1 MSKRAYSCPMAAIAP
16 ILIAIAAFL
25 VRIINLGSPK
35 GLVFDEVYYVDGAR
49 DLLKYGVEVNGSNPE
64 FIVHPPV
71 GKWLIASGIKL
82 FGDNEFGWRFASA
95 VFGTLLI
102 LLFARL
108 VHVLFYSPLLT
119 ALAAALMALD
129 GLLLVHSRTALLD
142 LFLTFFTLLGVLLWH
157 RNRHIWAG
165 IAFGLAIG
173 CKWSAIYFVA
183 IIGLVAV
190 YRILIAHDIRKTLKP
205 IAAKFAQYGLL
216 PVFVYT
222 LTWAGWFMSDR
233 GWSRQSSKNPLSSWI
248 HYHSEMLNFH
258 TGLTATH
265 PYQANPW
272 SWLIMGRPTSFFY
285 DSPKGCS
292 AENCA
297 QEVLALGTP
306 LLWWVGSIAIA
317 VVVGYWIKSLI
328 NHRIDNAAN
337 LVVLGLAAGY
347 LPWFA
352 MQQRTVFTFYAIII
366 EPFLILAIIY
376 CAKLLLASGL
386 KPVVSQ
392 SIVGGVLVLI
402 VVCFLYFIPLF
413 TGQIITYEDWNL
425 RMWFESW
432 I

>member
-1 MSKRAYSCPMAAIAP
+1 MAAIAP
-16 ILIAIAAFL
+16 ILIALASFVL
-25 VRIINLGSPK
+25 RIINLGLPK
-35 GLVFDEVYYVDGAR
+35 GFVFDEVYYVDGAR
-49 DLLKYGVEVNGSNPE
+49 DLLKYGVEVDGTNPE

-82 FGDNEFGWRFASA
+82 FGDTEFGWRFASA

-108 VHVLFYSPLLT
+108 IHVLFYSPLLT
-119 ALAAALMALD
+119 ALGAALMALD

-142 LFLTFFTLLGVLLWH
+142 LFLTFFTLSGVLLWH

-165 IAFGLAIG
+165 LAFGLAIG

-183 IIGLVAV
+183 VIGLIAV
-190 YRILIAHDIRKTLKP
+190 YQILVTRDIRKSLKP
-205 IAAKFAQYGLL
+205 IAAKFLQYGLL

-222 LTWAGWFMSDR
+222 ITWAGWFISDR
-233 GWSRQSSKNPLSSWI
+233 GWSRQWSNNPVVSWL

-258 TGLTATH
+258 TGLTEKH
-265 PYQANPW
+265 PYEANPW
-272 SWLIMGRPTSFFY
+272 SWLVMGRPTSFFY
-285 DSPKGCS
+285 ESPKGCG
-292 AENCA
+292 AKDCA

-306 LLWWVGSIAIA
+306 ILWWVGTISIA

-328 NHRIDNAAN
+328 NHRVDSAAN
-337 LVVLGLAAGY
+337 LVVLGVVAGY

-352 MQQRTVFTFYAIII
+352 MQQRTVFSFYAIII
-366 EPFLILAIIY
+366 EPFLILAIVY

-386 KPVVSQ
+386 KPAVSQ
-392 SIVGGVLVLI
+392 SIVGGIFALI
-402 VVCFLYFIPLF
+402 VLCFIFFIPLF
-413 TGQIITYEDWNL
+413 TGQVITYEDWRL

>member
-1 MSKRAYSCPMAAIAP
+1 
-16 ILIAIAAFL
+16 

-49 DLLKYGVEVNGSNPE
+49 DLLKYGVEVSGSDPE

-108 VHVLFYSPLLT
+108 VHVLFYSPWLT
-119 ALAAALMALD
+119 ALGAVLMALD

-142 LFLTFFTLLGVLLWH
+142 LFLTFFTLLGVFLWH

-183 IIGLVAV
+183 IIGLIAV
-190 YRILIAHDIRKTLKP
+190 YRVLIAHDIRKTLKP
-205 IAAKFAQYGLL
+205 IAAKFAQYGLI

-222 LTWAGWFMSDR
+222 LTWTGWFLSDR
-233 GWSRQSSKNPLSSWI
+233 GWSRGWSNNPLSSWI

-258 TGLTATH
+258 TGLTDSH
-265 PYQANPW
+265 PYEANPW

-306 LLWWVGSIAIA
+306 LLWWVGTIAIA

-366 EPFLILAIIY
+366 EPFLILAIVY

-392 SIVGGVLVLI
+392 SIVGGILALI
-402 VVCFLYFIPLF
+402 ILCFLFFIPLF
-413 TGQIITYEDWNL
+413 TGQVITYEDWNL
-425 RMWFESW
+425 RMWFDSW

>member
-1 MSKRAYSCPMAAIAP
+1 MAAIAP
-16 ILIAIAAFL
+16 ILIALASFVL
-25 VRIINLGSPK
+25 RIINLGLPK
-35 GLVFDEVYYVDGAR
+35 GFVFDEVYYVDGAR
-49 DLLKYGVEVNGSNPE
+49 DFLKHGVEIDGANPE

-119 ALAAALMALD
+119 ALGAALMALD

-142 LFLTFFTLLGVLLWH
+142 LFLTFFTVLGVLLWH

-183 IIGLVAV
+183 VIGLIAV
-190 YRILIAHDIRKTLKP
+190 YQILVTRDLRKSVKP
-205 IAAKFAQYGLL
+205 IAAKFLQYGLL
-216 PVFVYT
+216 PVVVYT
-222 LTWAGWFMSDR
+222 LTWSGWFISDR
-233 GWSRQSSKNPLSSWI
+233 GWSRQWSSNPILSWL

-258 TGLTATH
+258 TGLTEKH
-265 PYQANPW
+265 PYEANPW
-272 SWLIMGRPTSFFY
+272 SWLVMGRPTSFFY
-285 DSPKGCS
+285 ESPKGCG
-292 AENCA
+292 AKDCA

-306 LLWWVGSIAIA
+306 ILWWVGTISIA

-328 NHRIDNAAN
+328 HHRVDSAAN
-337 LVVLGLAAGY
+337 IVVLGVVAGY

-352 MQQRTVFTFYAIII
+352 MQQRTVFSFYAIII
-366 EPFLILAIIY
+366 EPFLIVAIVY
-376 CAKLLLASGL
+376 CAKLLLDSGL
-386 KPVVSQ
+386 KPAVSQ
-392 SIVGGVLVLI
+392 SIVGGTFALI
-402 VVCFLYFIPLF
+402 LLCFIFFIPLF
-413 TGQIITYEDWNL
+413 TGQVITYEDWNL

>member
-1 MSKRAYSCPMAAIAP
+1 MAAIAP
-16 ILIAIAAFL
+16 ILIALTSFVL
-25 VRIINLGSPK
+25 RIINLGLPK
-35 GLVFDEVYYVDGAR
+35 GFVFDEVYYVDGAR
-49 DLLKYGVEVNGSNPE
+49 DLLKYGVEVDGTNPE

-95 VFGTLLI
+95 VFATLLI

-119 ALAAALMALD
+119 ALGAALMSLD

-157 RNRHIWAG
+157 RNRHVWAG

-183 IIGLVAV
+183 VIGLIAV
-190 YRILIAHDIRKTLKP
+190 YKILVVHDIRKSAQQ
-205 IAAKFAQYGLL
+205 IAAKFLQYGLL
-216 PVFVYT
+216 PVVVYT
-222 LTWAGWFMSDR
+222 LTWTGWFISNR
-233 GWSRQSSKNPLSSWI
+233 GWSRQWSSNPFVSWL

-258 TGLTATH
+258 TGLTEKH
-265 PYQANPW
+265 PYEANPW
-272 SWLIMGRPTSFFY
+272 SWLVMGRPTSFFY
-285 DSPKGCS
+285 ESPKGCG
-292 AENCA
+292 AKDCA

-306 LLWWVGSIAIA
+306 ILWWVGTISIA
-317 VVVGYWIKSLI
+317 VVIGYWIKSLI
-328 NHRIDNAAN
+328 HHRVDSAAN
-337 LVVLGLAAGY
+337 LVVLGVVAGY

-352 MQQRTVFTFYAIII
+352 MQQRTVFSFYAIII
-366 EPFLILAIIY
+366 QPFLIIAIVY
-376 CAKLLLASGL
+376 CAKLLLGSGL
-386 KPVVSQ
+386 RPAVSQ
-392 SIVGGVLVLI
+392 SIVGGIFALI
-402 VVCFLYFIPLF
+402 VLCFIFFFPLF
-413 TGQIITYEDWNL
+413 TGQVITYEDWQL

>member
-1 MSKRAYSCPMAAIAP
+1 MAAIAP
-16 ILIAIAAFL
+16 ILIALASFVL
-25 VRIINLGSPK
+25 RIINLGLPK
-35 GLVFDEVYYVDGAR
+35 GFVFDEVYYVDGAR
-49 DLLKYGVEVNGSNPE
+49 DLLKYGVEVDGTNPE

-82 FGDNEFGWRFASA
+82 FGDSEFGWRFASA
-95 VFGTLLI
+95 VFATFLI

-119 ALAAALMALD
+119 ALGAALMALD

-183 IIGLVAV
+183 VIGLIAV
-190 YRILIAHDIRKTLKP
+190 YKILVVRDIRKSAQQ
-205 IAAKFAQYGLL
+205 IAAKFLQYGLL
-216 PVFVYT
+216 PVVVYT
-222 LTWAGWFMSDR
+222 LTWTGWFISDR
-233 GWSRQSSKNPLSSWI
+233 GWSRQWSSNPFFSWL

-258 TGLTATH
+258 TGLTEKH
-265 PYQANPW
+265 PYEANPW
-272 SWLIMGRPTSFFY
+272 SWLVMGRPTSFFY
-285 DSPKGCS
+285 ESPKGCG
-292 AENCA
+292 AKDCA

-306 LLWWVGSIAIA
+306 ILWWVGTISIA
-317 VVVGYWIKSLI
+317 VVIGYWIKSLI
-328 NHRIDNAAN
+328 HHRVDSAAN
-337 LVVLGLAAGY
+337 LVVLGVVAGY

-352 MQQRTVFTFYAIII
+352 MQQRTVFSFYAIII
-366 EPFLILAIIY
+366 QPFLIIAIVY
-376 CAKLLLASGL
+376 CAKLLLGSGL
-386 KPVVSQ
+386 KPAVSQ
-392 SIVGGVLVLI
+392 SIVGGIFALI
-402 VVCFLYFIPLF
+402 VLCFIFFIPLF
-413 TGQIITYEDWNL
+413 TGQVITYEDWQL

>member
-1 MSKRAYSCPMAAIAP
+1 MAAIAP

-49 DLLKYGVEVNGSNPE
+49 DLLKYGVEVSGSDPE

-392 SIVGGVLVLI
+392 SIVGGVLALI

>member
-1 MSKRAYSCPMAAIAP
+1 MAAIAP
-16 ILIAIAAFL
+16 ILIALASFVL
-25 VRIINLGSPK
+25 RVINLGLPK
-35 GLVFDEVYYVDGAR
+35 GFVFDEVYYVDAAR
-49 DLLKYGVEVNGSNPE
+49 DLLKYGVEVDGANPE
-64 FIVHPPV
+64 FIVHPPI
-71 GKWLIASGIKL
+71 GKWLIASGIRL
-82 FGDNEFGWRFASA
+82 FGDTEFGWRFASA

-102 LLFARL
+102 LLVARL

-119 ALAAALMALD
+119 ALSAALMAVD

-142 LFLTFFTLLGVLLWH
+142 LFLTFFTVLGVLLWH

-183 IIGLVAV
+183 VIGLIAV
-190 YRILIAHDIRKTLKP
+190 YRILIAHDIRKSVKP

-216 PVFVYT
+216 PVFVYM
-222 LTWAGWFMSDR
+222 LTWTGWFISDR
-233 GWSRQSSKNPLSSWI
+233 GWSRQWSTNPLLSWL

-258 TGLTATH
+258 TGLTQTH

-285 DSPKGCS
+285 AAPKGCG
-292 AENCA
+292 AKDCA

-306 LLWWVGSIAIA
+306 LLWWVGTIAAA
-317 VVVGYWIKSLI
+317 VVVGFWIKSLI
-328 NHRIDNAAN
+328 LHRIDAAATI
-337 LVVLGLAAGY
+337 VVIGFAAGY

-352 MQQRTVFTFYAIII
+352 MQQRTVFTFYAIVIQ
-366 EPFLILAIIY
+366 PFLVLAIVY
-376 CAKLLLASGL
+376 CAKLLLDSGL

-392 SIVGGVLVLI
+392 SIVGGIFALI
-402 VVCFLYFIPLF
+402 VLCFLVFIPLF
-413 TGQIITYEDWNL
+413 TAQVMPYEDWRF
-425 RMWFESW
+425 RMWFDSW

>member
-1 MSKRAYSCPMAAIAP
+1 MAAIAP
-16 ILIAIAAFL
+16 ILIALASFVL
-25 VRIINLGSPK
+25 RIINLGLPK
-35 GLVFDEVYYVDGAR
+35 GFVFDEVYYVDGAR
-49 DLLKYGVEVNGSNPE
+49 DFLKHGVEIDGANPE

-119 ALAAALMALD
+119 GLGAALMALD

-142 LFLTFFTLLGVLLWH
+142 LFLTFFTVLGVLLWH

-173 CKWSAIYFVA
+173 CKWSALYFVA
-183 IIGLVAV
+183 VIGLIAV
-190 YRILIAHDIRKTLKP
+190 YQILVAHDIRKALKP
-205 IAAKFAQYGLL
+205 IAAKFLQYGLL
-216 PVFVYT
+216 PVVVYT
-222 LTWAGWFMSDR
+222 LTWSGWFISDR
-233 GWSRQSSKNPLSSWI
+233 GWSRQWSSNPIVSWL

-258 TGLTATH
+258 TGLTEKH
-265 PYQANPW
+265 PYEANPW
-272 SWLIMGRPTSFFY
+272 SWLVMGRPTSFFY
-285 DSPKGCS
+285 ESPKGCG
-292 AENCA
+292 AKDCA

-306 LLWWVGSIAIA
+306 ILWWVGTISIAVI
-317 VVVGYWIKSLI
+317 VGYWIKSLI
-328 NHRIDNAAN
+328 HHRVDSAAN
-337 LVVLGLAAGY
+337 IVVLGVVAGY

-352 MQQRTVFTFYAIII
+352 MQQRTVFSFYAIII
-366 EPFLILAIIY
+366 QPFLIIAIVY
-376 CAKLLLASGL
+376 CAKLLLDSGL
-386 KPVVSQ
+386 KPAVSQ
-392 SIVGGVLVLI
+392 SIVGGIFALI
-402 VVCFLYFIPLF
+402 VLCFIFFIPLF
-413 TGQIITYEDWNL
+413 TGQVITYEDWQL

>member
-1 MSKRAYSCPMAAIAP
+1 MAAIAP
-16 ILIAIAAFL
+16 ILIAIASFVL
-25 VRIINLGSPK
+25 RIINLGLPK
-35 GLVFDEVYYVDGAR
+35 GFIFDEVYYVDGAR
-49 DLLKYGVEVNGSNPE
+49 DLMKYGVEVSGSNPE

-108 VHVLFYSPLLT
+108 IHVLFYSPLLT
-119 ALAAALMALD
+119 ALGAALMALD

-142 LFLTFFTLLGVLLWH
+142 LFLTFFTLLGVFLWH

-183 IIGLVAV
+183 LIGLLAV
-190 YRILIAHDIRKTLKP
+190 YRILVAHDIRKSLKP
-205 IAAKFAQYGLL
+205 IVAKFAQYGLL

-222 LTWAGWFMSDR
+222 LTWIGWFVSDR
-233 GWSRQSSKNPLSSWI
+233 GWSRQWSSNPLASWF

-258 TGLTATH
+258 TGLTEQH

-285 DSPKGCS
+285 ASPQGCE
-292 AENCA
+292 AKDCA

-306 LLWWVGSIAIA
+306 ILWWVGTIAIA
-317 VVVGYWIKSLI
+317 VVIGYWIKSLLLRRSDSALNI
-328 NHRIDNAAN
+328 
-337 LVVLGLAAGY
+337 VVLGMAAGY

-352 MQQRTVFTFYAIII
+352 MQQRTAFSFYAIIF
-366 EPFLILAIIY
+366 EPFMIVAIVY
-376 CAKLLLASGL
+376 CAKLLLDSGL

-392 SIVGGVLVLI
+392 SIVGGIFALI
-402 VVCFLYFIPLF
+402 LLCFLFFIPLF
-413 TGQIITYEDWNL
+413 TGQIITYEDWRL

>member
-1 MSKRAYSCPMAAIAP
+1 MAAIAP
-16 ILIAIAAFL
+16 ILIAIASFVL
-25 VRIINLGSPK
+25 RIFNLGSPK

-49 DLLKYGVEVNGSNPE
+49 DLLEYGVEVNGSDPE

-95 VFGTLLI
+95 VIGTLLI
-102 LLFARL
+102 LVFARL
-108 VHVLFYSPLLT
+108 IHVIFYSPLLT
-119 ALAAALMALD
+119 ALGASLMALD

-142 LFLTFFTLLGVLLWH
+142 LFLTFFTLVGVLLWH
-157 RNRHIWAG
+157 RNRHVWAG

-190 YRILIAHDIRKTLKP
+190 YRVLIEHDIKKSIKP

-216 PVFVYT
+216 PVFVYA
-222 LTWAGWFMSDR
+222 LTWTGWFISDR
-233 GWSRQSSKNPLSSWI
+233 GWSRQWSDNPLVSWI
-248 HYHSEMLNFH
+248 HYHSEMLTFH
-258 TGLTATH
+258 TGLTSTH

-285 DSPKGCS
+285 DAPKGCS
-292 AENCA
+292 SENCA

-306 LLWWVGSIAIA
+306 ILWWVGTIAIA

-328 NHRIDNAAN
+328 NHRVDAAAN
-337 LVVLGLAAGY
+337 LVVLGLVAGY

-352 MQQRTVFTFYAIII
+352 MQQRTVFSFYAIII
-366 EPFLILAIIY
+366 EPFLILAIVY
-376 CAKLLLASGL
+376 CAKLLLDSHL

-392 SIVGGVLVLI
+392 SIVGGIFAAI
-402 VVCFLYFIPLF
+402 VICFVFFFPLF
-413 TGQIITYEDWNL
+413 TGQVITYEDWNL
-425 RMWFESW
+425 RMWFKSW

>member
-1 MSKRAYSCPMAAIAP
+1 MAAIAP

-49 DLLKYGVEVNGSNPE
+49 DLLKYGVEVSGSDPE

-108 VHVLFYSPLLT
+108 VHVLFYSPWLT
-119 ALAAALMALD
+119 ALGAVLMALD

-142 LFLTFFTLLGVLLWH
+142 LFLTFFTLLGVFLWH

-183 IIGLVAV
+183 IIGLIAV
-190 YRILIAHDIRKTLKP
+190 YRVLIAHDIRKTLKP
-205 IAAKFAQYGLL
+205 IAAKFAQYGLI

-222 LTWAGWFMSDR
+222 LTWTGWFLSDR
-233 GWSRQSSKNPLSSWI
+233 GWSRGWSNNPLSSWI

-258 TGLTATH
+258 TGLTDSH
-265 PYQANPW
+265 PYEANPW

-306 LLWWVGSIAIA
+306 LLWWVGTIAIA

-366 EPFLILAIIY
+366 EPFLILAIVY

-392 SIVGGVLVLI
+392 SIVGGILALI
-402 VVCFLYFIPLF
+402 ILCFLFFIPLF
-413 TGQIITYEDWNL
+413 TGQVITYEDWNL
-425 RMWFESW
+425 RMWFDSW

>member
-1 MSKRAYSCPMAAIAP
+1 MAAIAP
-16 ILIAIAAFL
+16 ILIALASFVL
-25 VRIINLGSPK
+25 RIINLGIPK
-35 GLVFDEVYYVDGAR
+35 RFVFDEVYYVDGAR
-49 DLLKYGVEVNGSNPE
+49 DFLKYGVEVDGSNPE

-119 ALAAALMALD
+119 TLGAALMALD

-165 IAFGLAIG
+165 VAFGLAIG

-183 IIGLVAV
+183 IIGLIAV
-190 YRILIAHDIRKTLKP
+190 YRILVASDIRKTSKP
-205 IAAKFAQYGLL
+205 FVAKFAQYGLL

-222 LTWAGWFMSDR
+222 LTWAGWFVSDR
-233 GWSRQSSKNPLSSWI
+233 GWSRQWSNNPFISWL
-248 HYHSEMLNFH
+248 HYHQEMLNFH
-258 TGLTATH
+258 TGLTEKH

-272 SWLIMGRPTSFFY
+272 SWLVMGRPTSFFY
-285 DSPKGCS
+285 ATPKNCN
-292 AENCA
+292 AKDCA

-306 LLWWVGSIAIA
+306 ILWWIGTVSIA

-328 NHRIDNAAN
+328 NYRIDSAAN
-337 LVVLGLAAGY
+337 IVVLGITAGY

-352 MQQRTVFTFYAIII
+352 MQQRTVFSFYAIII
-366 EPFLILAIIY
+366 EPFLILAIVY
-376 CAKLLLASGL
+376 CAKLVLDSGL
-386 KPVVSQ
+386 KPAISQ
-392 SIVGGVLVLI
+392 SIVGGAFTLI
-402 VVCFLYFIPLF
+402 VLCFLFFLPLY
-413 TGQIITYEDWNL
+413 TGQVMTYEDWHL

>member
-1 MSKRAYSCPMAAIAP
+1 MAAIAP

-49 DLLKYGVEVNGSNPE
+49 DLLKYGVEVSGSDPE

-119 ALAAALMALD
+119 ALGAVLMALD

-142 LFLTFFTLLGVLLWH
+142 LFLTFFTLLGVFLWH

-183 IIGLVAV
+183 IIGLIAV
-190 YRILIAHDIRKTLKP
+190 YRVLIAHDIRKTLKP

-222 LTWAGWFMSDR
+222 LTWSGWFMSDR
-233 GWSRQSSKNPLSSWI
+233 GWSRQSSSNPLSSWI

-258 TGLTATH
+258 TGLTDSH

-328 NHRIDNAAN
+328 NHRIDHAAN

-366 EPFLILAIIY
+366 EPFLILAIVY

-386 KPVVSQ
+386 KPLVSQ
-392 SIVGGVLVLI
+392 TIVGGVLALI

-413 TGQIITYEDWNL
+413 TGQVITYEDWNL
-425 RMWFESW
+425 RMWFDSW

>member
-1 MSKRAYSCPMAAIAP
+1 MAAIAP
-16 ILIAIAAFL
+16 ILIALASFVL
-25 VRIINLGSPK
+25 RIINLGLPK
-35 GLVFDEVYYVDGAR
+35 GFVFDEVYYVDGAR
-49 DLLKYGVEVNGSNPE
+49 DLLKYGVEVDGENPE

-82 FGDNEFGWRFASA
+82 FGDSEFGWRFASA
-95 VFGTLLI
+95 VFATFLI

-119 ALAAALMALD
+119 ALGAALMALD

-183 IIGLVAV
+183 VIGLIAV
-190 YRILIAHDIRKTLKP
+190 YKILVVRDIRKSAQQ
-205 IAAKFAQYGLL
+205 IAAKFLQYGLL
-216 PVFVYT
+216 PVVVYT
-222 LTWAGWFMSDR
+222 VTWAGWFISDR
-233 GWSRQSSKNPLSSWI
+233 GWSRQWSSNPFVSWL

-258 TGLTATH
+258 TGLTEKH
-265 PYQANPW
+265 PYEANPW
-272 SWLIMGRPTSFFY
+272 SWLVMGRPTSFFY
-285 DSPKGCS
+285 ESPKGCG
-292 AENCA
+292 AKDCA

-306 LLWWVGSIAIA
+306 ILWWVGTISIA
-317 VVVGYWIKSLI
+317 VVIGYWIKSLI
-328 NHRIDNAAN
+328 HHHVDTAAN
-337 LVVLGLAAGY
+337 LVVLGVVAGY

-352 MQQRTVFTFYAIII
+352 MQQRTVFSFYAIII
-366 EPFLILAIIY
+366 QPFLIIAIVY
-376 CAKLLLASGL
+376 CAKLLLGSGL
-386 KPVVSQ
+386 KPAVSQ
-392 SIVGGVLVLI
+392 SIVGGIFALI
-402 VVCFLYFIPLF
+402 VLCFIFFIPLF
-413 TGQIITYEDWNL
+413 TGQVITYEDWQL

>member
-1 MSKRAYSCPMAAIAP
+1 MAAIAP
-16 ILIAIAAFL
+16 ILIALASFVL
-25 VRIINLGSPK
+25 RIINLGIPK
-35 GLVFDEVYYVDGAR
+35 GFVFDEVYYVDGAR
-49 DLLKYGVEVNGSNPE
+49 DFLKYGVEVDGSNPE

-119 ALAAALMALD
+119 ALGAALMALD

-165 IAFGLAIG
+165 VAFGLAIG

-183 IIGLVAV
+183 IIGLIAV
-190 YRILIAHDIRKTLKP
+190 YRILVASDIRKTSKP
-205 IAAKFAQYGLL
+205 FVAKFAQYGLL

-222 LTWAGWFMSDR
+222 LTWAGWFVSDR
-233 GWSRQSSKNPLSSWI
+233 GWSRQWSKNPFISWL
-248 HYHSEMLNFH
+248 HYHQEMLNFH
-258 TGLTATH
+258 TGLTEKH

-272 SWLIMGRPTSFFY
+272 SWLVMGRPTSFFY
-285 DSPKGCS
+285 ATPKNCN
-292 AENCA
+292 AKDCA

-306 LLWWVGSIAIA
+306 ILWWIGTVSIA

-328 NHRIDNAAN
+328 NYRIDSAAN
-337 LVVLGLAAGY
+337 IVVLGITAGY

-352 MQQRTVFTFYAIII
+352 MQQRTVFSFYAIII
-366 EPFLILAIIY
+366 EPFLILAIVY
-376 CAKLLLASGL
+376 CAKLVLDSGL
-386 KPVVSQ
+386 KPAISQ
-392 SIVGGVLVLI
+392 SIVGGAFTLI
-402 VVCFLYFIPLF
+402 VLCFLFFLPLY
-413 TGQIITYEDWNL
+413 TGQVMTYEDWHL

>member
-1 MSKRAYSCPMAAIAP
+1 MAAIAP
-16 ILIAIAAFL
+16 ILIAIASFVL
-25 VRIINLGSPK
+25 RIINLGLPK
-35 GLVFDEVYYVDGAR
+35 GFIFDEVYYVDGAR
-49 DLLKYGVEVNGSNPE
+49 DLMKYGVEVSGSNPE

-71 GKWLIASGIKL
+71 GKWLIASGITL

-108 VHVLFYSPLLT
+108 IHVLFYSPLLT
-119 ALAAALMALD
+119 ALGAALMALD

-142 LFLTFFTLLGVLLWH
+142 LFLTFFTLLGVFLWY

-183 IIGLVAV
+183 LIGLLAV
-190 YRILIAHDIRKTLKP
+190 YRILVAHDIRKSLKP
-205 IAAKFAQYGLL
+205 IAAKFAQYGML

-222 LTWAGWFMSDR
+222 LTWIGWFVSDR
-233 GWSRQSSKNPLSSWI
+233 GWSRQWSSNPLASWF

-258 TGLTATH
+258 TGLTEQH

-285 DSPKGCS
+285 ASPQGCE
-292 AENCA
+292 AKDCA

-306 LLWWVGSIAIA
+306 ILWWVGTIAIA
-317 VVVGYWIKSLI
+317 VVIGYWIKSLLLRRGDSALNI
-328 NHRIDNAAN
+328 
-337 LVVLGLAAGY
+337 VVLGMAAGY

-352 MQQRTVFTFYAIII
+352 MQQRTAFSFYAIIF
-366 EPFLILAIIY
+366 EPFMIVAIVY
-376 CAKLLLASGL
+376 CAKLLLNSGL

-392 SIVGGVLVLI
+392 SIVGGTFALI
-402 VVCFLYFIPLF
+402 LQCFLFFIPLF
-413 TGQIITYEDWNL
+413 TGQIITYEDWRL

>member
-1 MSKRAYSCPMAAIAP
+1 MAAIAP
-16 ILIAIAAFL
+16 VLIAIASFVL
-25 VRIINLGSPK
+25 RLINLGSPK
-35 GLVFDEVYYVDGAR
+35 GFVFDEVYYVDGAR
-49 DLLKYGVEVNGSNPE
+49 DLLKYGVEIDGTNPE

-119 ALAAALMALD
+119 ALGAALMALD

-142 LFLTFFTLLGVLLWH
+142 LFLTFFTLLGVFLWH
-157 RNRHIWAG
+157 RNRHIWSG

-183 IIGLVAV
+183 IIGLIAV
-190 YRILIAHDIRKTLKP
+190 YRIVVASDIRKTVKP

-222 LTWAGWFMSDR
+222 LTWAGWFVSDR
-233 GWSRQSSKNPLSSWI
+233 GWSRQWSTNPLLSWL

-258 TGLTATH
+258 TGLTEKH

-285 DSPKGCS
+285 ASPKECG
-292 AENCA
+292 AKDCA

-306 LLWWVGSIAIA
+306 ILWWVGTIALA
-317 VVVGYWIKSLI
+317 VVVGYWIKSLVR
-328 NHRIDNAAN
+328 HRIDAAASI
-337 LVVLGLAAGY
+337 VIIGFAAGY

-352 MQQRTVFTFYAIII
+352 MQQRTVFAFYAIVIQ
-366 EPFLILAIIY
+366 PFLVLAIVY
-376 CAKLLLASGL
+376 CAKLLLDSGL

-392 SIVGGVLVLI
+392 SIVGGVFALI
-402 VVCFLYFIPLF
+402 VLSFLYFMPLY
-413 TGQIITYEDWNL
+413 TAQIITYEDWRF
-425 RMWFESW
+425 RMWFDSW